1 MRKQRI
7 WDYETFTR
15 LLVKYFYLNL
25 SAIFKPKEEFFF
37 FFWKKHVLNLK
48 QSASWKIR
56 QQWQMSPAGI
66 YLLKINNRNTRT
78 RCEIR
83 SKLTI
88 KISER
93 HQNGQTH
100 SSNSSALGG
109 FSRLYPTNCL
119 SVFDNFGVVS
129 VSLLLTLNIF
139 HTLF

>member
-37 FFWKKHVLNLK
+37 FEKNMYWISSKAQVGKLD
-48 QSASWKIR
+48 

-139 HTLF
+139 PTLF